1 MTVRIGQVEIALAPG
16 RIARRRLW
24 NEAGRNDAGMHR
36 IDIADM
42 EDDTAPEI
50 QLAGALIGDEIQ
62 RLAGWNSQG
71 RERCA
76 APAKFAGKAERVI
89 EGHRAVHVGGGECE
103 GVHLFDHHGA
113 ENRMPRARQP
123 ALPSRM
129 LRRAKSLAIHRP
141 MLDPRFDPSEAE
153 ARLYEAW
160 ESAGCFK
167 PSMDTAA
174 EPYCIVIPPPN
185 VTGVLHMGHA
195 LNHTLQDVL
204 IRFERM
210 RGKNVL
216 WQPGTDHAGIATQM
230 VVERQLAEAGGNES
244 RASLGREEFVRRVW
258 EWKEQSGGKIV
269 GQDKR
274 LGVSADWSRE
284 RFTMDDGL
292 SAAVRKVFVEL
303 YNEGLIYRDKRL
315 VNWDPHFQTAISD
328 LEVENREVDG
338 HMWHFKYPLAGGETY
353 TYVEKD
359 EDGNVTLEEE
369 RDYISIATTRPET
382 MLGDGA
388 VAVHPDDERYAPIVG
403 KMVRL
408 PLADRLIPII
418 TDEYP
423 DPAFGSGAVKI
434 TGAHDFNDHMV
445 AKRHDLPMLRLLDEK
460 GAMTDRDGAVP
471 EKYVGMPRFGANG
484 EKGARE
490 VIVEDII
497 ALGLMVTDTDP
508 ETGEETPRIENKKIM
523 QPFGDRSGVVIEPM
537 LTDQWFVNAEELSKE
552 ARAAVADGR
561 ADFIPENWSKTY
573 FNWLDNIEPWCISR
587 QLWWG
592 HRIPAWYGPAVFE
605 NGVQSFEPDRIF
617 VGLSEVEVIAR
628 AKEYYGQQCDVQFW
642 PRSESNYGVQASSSS
657 DDGNVISVRLKRD
670 EDVLDTWFSSALWPF
685 STLGWPDETQELN
698 TFYPGA
704 VLVTAFDIIFFWVA
718 RMMMMGL
725 KFGPKGEDG
734 KPMVPFKDVY
744 IHALVLDEKGQK
756 MSKSKGNAM
765 DPLELIDEYGADA
778 LRFTMARMAG
788 MGRNIRLSKQAV
800 EGNRNFSTKLWNAA
814 RFCQMNECANWEGEL
829 DPNSLTQ
836 PVNLWIV
843 SEIKRA
849 FDEATAGLEA
859 YRFDDAAG
867 AAYKFVWNT
876 FCDWYLELIKP
887 ALNGEDEAAKAETR
901 NVAGWALDQ
910 ILKLL
915 HPFMPFIT
923 EELWDKLSAHG
934 PAREGFIMLQR
945 WPDFGED
952 FASPE
957 ATEEMDWVIALITEI
972 RSMRADLG
980 VPPATKVPAALVNAG
995 KPSEKRLKRHGD
1007 VIARLARLEDIRLER
1022 DVPGDAVSGVTG
1034 EATLALSIAEHIDI
1048 AEARKRLEKEIRSL
1062 DKDVTGLEKK
1072 LGNANFIERAPAEV
1086 VEENRERLADGK
1098 IRLDKLKSALSGLEK
1113 LG

>member
-1 MTVRIGQVEIALAPG
+1 
-16 RIARRRLW
+16 
-24 NEAGRNDAGMHR
+24 
-36 IDIADM
+36 
-42 EDDTAPEI
+42 
-50 QLAGALIGDEIQ
+50 
-62 RLAGWNSQG
+62 
-71 RERCA
+71 
-76 APAKFAGKAERVI
+76 
-89 EGHRAVHVGGGECE
+89 
-103 GVHLFDHHGA
+103 
-113 ENRMPRARQP
+113 
-123 ALPSRM
+123 
-129 LRRAKSLAIHRP
+129 
-141 MLDPRFDPSEAE
+141 MLDSRFDPAAAE
-153 ARLYEAW
+153 PRLYKRW
-160 ESAGCFK
+160 EEEGCFK

-230 VVERQLAEAGGNES
+230 VVERDLALEQKKRTDMS
-244 RASLGREEFVRRVW
+244 RDEFTARVW
-258 EWKEQSGGKIV
+258 EWKEKSGGQIV
-269 GQDKR
+269 KQDKR
-274 LGVSADWSRE
+274 LGISADWSRE
-284 RFTMDDGL
+284 RFTMDEGL
-292 SAAVRKVFVEL
+292 SAAVRKVFVQL

-328 LEVENREVDG
+328 LEVENTEVDG

-359 EDGNVTLEEE
+359 EDGNVTLEET

-403 KMVRL
+403 KLCEIPVGPKEHR
-408 PLADRLIPII
+408 RLIPII

-423 DPAFGSGAVKI
+423 DPDFGSGAVKI
-434 TGAHDFNDHMV
+434 TGAHDFNDYQV
-445 AKRHDLPMLRLLDEK
+445 AKRGNIPMYALMDER
-460 GAMTDRDGAVP
+460 GAMRADGAPYAEVAEVAQRIAEGAEDWDGPKIQAMNLVP
-471 EKYVGMPRFGANG
+471 DEYRGLDRF
-484 EKGARE
+484 EARE
-490 VIVEDII
+490 RVVADIT
-497 ALGLMVTDTDP
+497 ADGLAVMNAD
-508 ETGEETPRIENKKIM
+508 EEGNETPYVENKTIM

-561 ADFIPENWSKTY
+561 TDFVPENWSKTY

-592 HRIPAWYGPAVFE
+592 HRIPAWYGPAVHYEEKANGDVEFE
-605 NGVQSFEPDRIF
+605 IDYSELTIF
-617 VGLSEVEVIAR
+617 CAETQDEVINA
-628 AKEYYGQQCDVQFW
+628 ASKH
-642 PRSESNYGVQASSSS
+642 YGVLAEICETRADAEVAASEPKKRM
-657 DDGNVISVRLKRD
+657 SVPIYRD

-685 STLGWPDETQELN
+685 STLGWPDDTDELK

-725 KFGPKGEDG
+725 HFTGQI
-734 KPMVPFKDVY
+734 PFKDVY

-778 LRFTMARMAG
+778 LRFTMSRLAG

-800 EGNRNFSTKLWNAA
+800 EGNRNFGTKLWNAA
-814 RFCQMNECANWEGEL
+814 RFCQMNECANWDGEL
-829 DPNSLTQ
+829 DPATLTQ
-836 PVNLWIV
+836 PTNQWIV
-843 SEIKRA
+843 SEVAAA
-849 FDEATAGLEA
+849 FAETTAALEA

-867 AAYKFVWNT
+867 AAYRFTWNT

-887 ALNGEDEAAKAETR
+887 LLNGEDETAKGETR
-901 NVAGWALDQ
+901 QVAGWVLDQ
-910 ILKLL
+910 TLKLL

-923 EELWDKLSAHG
+923 EELWEALSEHG
-934 PAREGFIMLQR
+934 PKREGFLMLQR
-945 WPDFGED
+945 WPELGD
-952 FASPE
+952 AYANAA
-957 ATEEMDWVIALITEI
+957 ATEELDWVIGLISEI

-980 VPPATKVPAALVNAG
+980 VGAGTKVPMALVDADR
-995 KPSEKRLKRHGD
+995 EARERLERHHPA
-1007 VIARLARLEDIRLER
+1007 ITALARLETARAE
-1022 DVPGDAVSGVTG
+1022 G
-1034 EATLALSIAEHIDI
+1034 EAPDGSITTVFSGSDVALRIADLIDVG
-1048 AEARKRLEKEIRSL
+1048 EAKARLDKELKSL
-1062 DKDVTGLEKK
+1062 DKELGGLEKK
-1072 LGNANFIERAPAEV
+1072 LANPNFVAKAPEEV
-1086 VEENRERLADGK
+1086 VEENRQRLADGK
-1098 IRLDKLKSALSGLEK
+1098 VRVEKLTAARAGLET
-1113 LG
+1113 L